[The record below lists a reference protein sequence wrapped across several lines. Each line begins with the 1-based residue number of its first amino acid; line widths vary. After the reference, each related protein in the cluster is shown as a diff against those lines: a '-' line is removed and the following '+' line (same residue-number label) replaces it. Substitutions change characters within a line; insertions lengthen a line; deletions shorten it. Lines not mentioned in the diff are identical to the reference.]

1 MWRVSLCMAL
11 TLALAVVWSKAE
23 AADWYT
29 GQPNDGPVS
38 KAPSVAIDVAIDG
51 TSQRALAAAMIG
63 TIAPFAPLDTS
74 GMRIRIAGL
83 GGTYNYISS
92 APGLGRVYGT
102 LADGSF
108 MAGYEWVMK
117 KATVAIFGG
126 PEISA
131 NRLSEYDPS
140 NSVKGTRFGFRM
152 GVDFYV
158 QPTDATMLSGVAYY
172 STNNDAYYGRLKFG
186 FAFAEHLYIG
196 PEIIALGDNY
206 FQQWRFGGHL
216 SGLQLGLLQLGF
228 SGGFLND
235 RVRGAGMYGI
245 LETRFTF

>member
-1 MWRVSLCMAL
+1 MWRAIYGVALAL
-11 TLALAVVWSKAE
+11 TAVCSNAQ

-29 GQPNDGPVS
+29 GLPEDGPVS
-38 KAPSVAIDVAIDG
+38 ASPRAAIDIAIDG
-51 TSQRALAAAMIG
+51 TSQRALAGAMIG
-63 TIAPFAPLDTS
+63 TIAPFAPLDRS

-83 GGTYNYISS
+83 GGTYSYISS
-92 APGLGRVYGT
+92 APGVGRVYGT

-117 KATVAIFGG
+117 RATVAIYGG
-126 PEISA
+126 PEITGNS
-131 NRLSEYDPS
+131 LSHFDPT
-140 NSVKGTRFGFRM
+140 NTVKGTRFGFRM

-158 QPTDATMLSGVAYY
+158 EPTQDTMLSGVAYY

-186 FAFAEHLYIG
+186 FAFAEHLYFG
-196 PEIIALGDNY
+196 PEIIALGDDY
-206 FQQWRFGGHL
+206 FQQWRFGGHI
-216 SGLQLGLLQLGF
+216 SGLRLGLLQLGF